1 MNNLSESGAE
11 RRQVSNQ
18 TPWRSRRRLPKMSGL
33 VMLSWLVLF
42 GLVVMAL
49 GAPVLA
55 PYDVRE
61 QQLLNRLA
69 PPSAMGGTEEHVL
82 GTDHLGRDVLS
93 RLLFAMRTTLLVA
106 ALGTAIGLALG
117 TSLGLLSALAGGF
130 VDASIMFLV
139 DVQASLPFVLVAL
152 AMIAFFGSSML
163 LMILV
168 VGVAGWEVYARVV
181 RGQVLSMRGLIFVE
195 AARALGAKPTRVA
208 LKHVLP
214 NVATTLYVMATVNFS
229 HVILLESALSFLGLG
244 VQPPR
249 TSLGSLLGSG
259 REYMLTN
266 WTLAA
271 IPGATIVLITVA
283 ISLIGDW
290 LTEWSDPRQRL

>member
-1 MNNLSESGAE
+1 
-11 RRQVSNQ
+11 
-18 TPWRSRRRLPKMSGL
+18 MSGL